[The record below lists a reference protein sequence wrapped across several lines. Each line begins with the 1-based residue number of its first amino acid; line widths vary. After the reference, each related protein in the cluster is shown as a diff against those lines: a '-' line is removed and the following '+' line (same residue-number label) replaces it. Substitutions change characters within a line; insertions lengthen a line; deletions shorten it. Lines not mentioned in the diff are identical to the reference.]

1 MTRSIRRS
9 TLPATLLAVMFG
21 CATNPIPEPLPSRLV
36 QLGPND
42 SLKVAHVV
50 LVSDGSHS
58 MTEEGKVSDE
68 RRLVGSFVSGMPEG
82 SYTARGILF
91 GGGTLKETAGGPL
104 DRDGLSAWAQSVRYV
119 APTTPLGDVLGTAG
133 SRLQG
138 GQGRAAVVLF
148 SDGIAT
154 WGDPDSVVAAAKE
167 AGQAY
172 PGELCIYTVQL
183 GNDPEGKRLL
193 ESLATA
199 TGCGGSRQASALQSA
214 DGMNA
219 FQREIFV
226 AAGAPPMAAPTPP
239 PPGPDPCA
247 GVLRLRGV
255 NFGFDKANIR
265 AEDEVLLDEAAR
277 MLQMCS
283 SKRVR
288 IEGHTDSTGP
298 EAYNQGL
305 SQRRAQAVT
314 NYLVGKGIARGR
326 LEPVGRGEGEPVA
339 SNATREGRALNR
351 RVDFEFLQ

>member
-1 MTRSIRRS
+1 M
-9 TLPATLLAVMFG
+9 
-21 CATNPIPEPLPSRLV
+21 
-36 QLGPND
+36 
-42 SLKVAHVV
+42 
-50 LVSDGSHS
+50 
-58 MTEEGKVSDE
+58 
-68 RRLVGSFVSGMPEG
+68 
-82 SYTARGILF
+82 
-91 GGGTLKETAGGPL
+91 
-104 DRDGLSAWAQSVRYV
+104 
-119 APTTPLGDVLGTAG
+119 
-133 SRLQG
+133 
-138 GQGRAAVVLF
+138 LF

-154 WGDPDSVVAAAKE
+154 WDKSDEVIAAAKQ

-199 TGCGGSRQASALQSA
+199 TGCGSSRQASALQSA
-214 DGMNA
+214 EGMSS

-226 AAGAPPMAAPTPP
+226 AAGAPPRTAAPTPP
-239 PPGPDPCA
+239 PMPSDPCA

-255 NFGFDKANIR
+255 NFGFDKADIR
-265 AEDEVLLDEAAR
+265 PEDEVLLDEAAR
-277 MLQMCS
+277 MLEMCS

-314 NYLVGKGIARGR
+314 SYLVGKGISRGR
-326 LEPVGRGEGEPVA
+326 LEPVGRGEAEPVA